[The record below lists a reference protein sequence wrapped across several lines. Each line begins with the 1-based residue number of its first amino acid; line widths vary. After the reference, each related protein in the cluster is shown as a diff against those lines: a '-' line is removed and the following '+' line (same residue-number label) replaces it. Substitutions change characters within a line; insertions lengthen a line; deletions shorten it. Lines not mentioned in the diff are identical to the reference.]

1 MFGLFGDPFFGY
13 GRFPSFGF
21 NRNDLRMLNM
31 LQDIFED
38 DSDEEEQEQKN
49 KENDKKEEVKN
60 NKKENIKKEEKKEE
74 KKESKIEDKNV
85 VDSKSYQKY
94 SQFKQNYLK
103 GPNMIEEIRERTCD
117 GTTGVVK
124 ETTTRRIG
132 DQWCTI
138 EEETN
143 KNGEKITR
151 EKWHNVSNDDV
162 DKFKSKWEKHKGKFG
177 FEHLSLKGPND

>member
-60 NKKENIKKEEKKEE
+60 NKKENIKKEE

>member
-60 NKKENIKKEEKKEE
+60 NKKENIKKEEKKE
-74 KKESKIEDKNV
+74 SKIEDKNV

-94 SQFKQNYLK
+94 SQ
-103 GPNMIEEIRERTCD
+103 CD
-117 GTTGVVK
+117 GTSGTVK